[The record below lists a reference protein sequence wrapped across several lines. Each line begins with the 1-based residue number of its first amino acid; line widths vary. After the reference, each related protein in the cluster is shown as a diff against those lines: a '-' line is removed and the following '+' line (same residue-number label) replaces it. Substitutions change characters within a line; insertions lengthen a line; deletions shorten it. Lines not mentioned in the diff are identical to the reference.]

1 MQLEKS
7 LINKN
12 PKLAE
17 HISALRNNF
26 SNGENLNAEDYALE
40 RRHAR
45 NIMLDRLKK
54 KKFSAERNSFLK
66 IFSKPSISQKKEF
79 LDGLAPLWGL
89 RSP

>member
-7 LINKN
+7 LISKN

-54 KKFSAERNSFLK
+54 K
-66 IFSKPSISQKKEF
+66 IQC
-79 LDGLAPLWGL
+79 
-89 RSP
+89 